1 MVTYP
6 SDWKITSIDKLGKCY
21 SGLSGKS
28 ADDFVTGSAYYIT
41 FLNVLKN
48 IKVDMDALEKVSVSS
63 GENQN
68 AVKKGDLF
76 FNTSSE
82 TPDEV
87 GMCAVL
93 LSDLNNVYLNSF
105 CFGFRLYNT
114 SVLSPLFASYFFNS
128 IYGRR
133 LMSLYAQGS
142 TRYNLSKSSFIK
154 MEIPVPSIKEQQAIA
169 ATLSYF
175 DEHIDNLTE
184 LIEKKKAIR
193 DGALEDLV
201 SGRTRLDG
209 FNGEW
214 KEVNLG
220 TVTTILNGDR
230 GVNYPS
236 ESAFTSYGVPF
247 VNAGHLSNGKVLF
260 DGMDYISKEHYCLL
274 GGGKIIK
281 NDILFCLRGSLGK
294 FALADFDEGAPA
306 SSLCIVRAKE
316 TINPLF
322 LAQLM
327 SSSIIKNRIE
337 AANTGS
343 SQPNLSA
350 KDISLF
356 EFKIPVDIEEQQAIS
371 SILTAMYE
379 EIESLKIEKE
389 KMIQIKEGAMDDLLT
404 GRVRL
409 NV

>member
-28 ADDFVTGSAYYIT
+28 ADDFGTGSAYYIT

-169 ATLSYF
+169 SVISDF

-214 KEVNLG
+214 KEEPLQKICDIYDG
-220 TVTTILNGDR
+220 THQTPKYTASGIK
-230 GVNYPS
+230 
-236 ESAFTSYGVPF
+236 F
-247 VNAGHLSNGKVLF
+247 VSVENISDIYSSDK
-260 DGMDYISKEHYCLL
+260 YIS
-274 GGGKIIK
+274 
-281 NDILFCLRGSLGK
+281 
-294 FALADFDEGAPA
+294 LADYTRDFKVRPEQGDVLMTRIGDIGT
-306 SSLCIVRAKE
+306 SCIVGTKE
-316 TINPLF
+316 PIAYYVSLALFKEISIDSEFLNHYIESKDFKKELDDRTLHHATPKKINKGEIGKCKVRYPEN
-322 LAQLM
+322 
-327 SSSIIKNRIE
+327 K
-337 AANTGS
+337 
-343 SQPNLSA
+343 
-350 KDISLF
+350 
-356 EFKIPVDIEEQQAIS
+356 VEQKAIA
-371 SILTAMYE
+371 SILTAMDE
-379 EIESLKIEKE
+379 EIQFLKIEKA
-389 KMIQIKEGAMDDLLT
+389 KMIEIKEGAMDDLLT

-409 NV
+409 KV

>member
-6 SDWKITSIDKLGKCY
+6 KDWKYDIITNIADITTGCRDTQDNKVNGRYPFFVRSPIVERIDVADFDCEAVLTAGDGVGTGKVFHY
-21 SGLSGKS
+21 INGKFAAHQRVYVMS
-28 ADDFVTGSAYYIT
+28 NFQDVDGKYFYYY
-41 FLNVLKN
+41 FSNNFGK
-48 IKVDMDALEKVSVSS
+48 
-63 GENQN
+63 
-68 AVKKGDLF
+68 
-76 FNTSSE
+76 
-82 TPDEV
+82 EV
-87 GMCAVL
+87 GKYTA
-93 LSDLNNVYLNSF
+93 
-105 CFGFRLYNT
+105 
-114 SVLSPLFASYFFNS
+114 
-128 IYGRR
+128 
-133 LMSLYAQGS
+133 
-142 TRYNLSKSSFIK
+142 KSSVDSVRRDMIAK
-154 MEIPVPSIKEQQAIA
+154 MEFPYPPLPEQKEIVQA
-169 ATLSYF
+169 LLDF

-201 SGRTRLDG
+201 SGRTRIDG
-209 FNGEW
+209 FDGEW
-214 KEVNLG
+214 EEVDLG
-220 TVTTILNGDR
+220 TVATILNGDR

-247 VNAGHLSNGKVLF
+247 VNAGHLNNGKVLF
-260 DGMDYISKEHYCLL
+260 DDMDYISKEHYCLL

-322 LAQLM
+322 LAKLM

-350 KDISLF
+350 KDISRF
-356 EFKIPVDIEEQQAIS
+356 EFKIPVDIEEQQAIA
-371 SILTAMYE
+371 SILTAMEE
-379 EIESLKIEKE
+379 EIESLEMEKA
-389 KMIQIKEGAMDDLLT
+389 KMMQIREGAMNDLLT

-409 NV
+409 KV

>member
-6 SDWKITSIDKLGKCY
+6 EGWRCDTIKDIANITTGCRDTQDNKVNGRYPFFVRSPIVERIDVV
-21 SGLSGKS
+21 
-28 ADDFVTGSAYYIT
+28 DF
-41 FLNVLKN
+41 
-48 IKVDMDALEKVSVSS
+48 DCE
-63 GENQN
+63 
-68 AVKKGDLF
+68 
-76 FNTSSE
+76 
-82 TPDEV
+82 
-87 GMCAVL
+87 AVL
-93 LSDLNNVYLNSF
+93 TAGDGVGTGKVFHYINGKFAAHQRVYVMSNFQNVDGKYFYYYFSNN
-105 CFGFRLYNT
+105 FGKEVEKYT
-114 SVLSPLFASYFFNS
+114 A
-128 IYGRR
+128 
-133 LMSLYAQGS
+133 
-142 TRYNLSKSSFIK
+142 KSSVDSVRRDMIAE
-154 MEIPVPSIKEQQAIA
+154 MEFPYPPLPEQNEIVKA
-169 ATLSYF
+169 LLDF

-209 FNGEW
+209 FGGEW

-371 SILTAMYE
+371 SILTAMDE
-379 EIESLKIEKE
+379 EIESLEMEKA
-389 KMIQIKEGAMDDLLT
+389 KMIQIREGAMDDLLT

-409 NV
+409 TV